1 MCAYPSVLAS
11 QLQAQLKRKQQKEEN
26 FLIYT
31 SITYEIGNS
40 HVYDWSPLWFL
51 LQESVKNSQIARKR
65 EIIPNKGNRGWCGVC
80 SI

>member
-31 SITYEIGNS
+31 SITYEIVTVMSMTG
-40 HVYDWSPLWFL
+40 HP
-51 LQESVKNSQIARKR
+51 
-65 EIIPNKGNRGWCGVC
+65 CGSYC
-80 SI
+80 RNQ